1 MNFFFIFPKYD
12 KCNFLNPPLVNMNK
26 TILYMVVVCSGEFAN
41 HTIIFSTSSLNLPQ
55 VPIRGHNMSRC
66 KHSRSGGDF
75 CLKGRNWWGVMSYFQ
90 TCFAN
95 FLWTFLGGHPDPGTG
110 ILVDLDPDGSRWWFQ
125 WIGFDI
131 WPIYFFEVWN
141 PSTGLKVISHQS
153 WSLFSQKFKFLAESI
168 FKNKNN
174 IVKLVENYDF
184 WAKILTTAKKI
195 HNFWT
200 RWWIFEKITF

>member
-75 CLKGRNWWGVMSYFQ
+75 CLKGRN
-90 TCFAN
+90 
-95 FLWTFLGGHPDPGTG
+95 
-110 ILVDLDPDGSRWWFQ
+110 
-125 WIGFDI
+125 
-131 WPIYFFEVWN
+131 
-141 PSTGLKVISHQS
+141 
-153 WSLFSQKFKFLAESI
+153 
-168 FKNKNN
+168 
-174 IVKLVENYDF
+174 
-184 WAKILTTAKKI
+184 
-195 HNFWT
+195 
-200 RWWIFEKITF
+200 

>member
-1 MNFFFIFPKYD
+1 MILGHKSGIFGSYLDTQKFILGLILMNFFFIFPKYD

-66 KHSRSGGDF
+66 KHNRSGGDF

-95 FLWTFLGGHPDPGTG
+95 FLWTFWEGIQIQVQAFWWIWIQTDPG
-110 ILVDLDPDGSRWWFQ
+110 DNSNW
-125 WIGFDI
+125 
-131 WPIYFFEVWN
+131 
-141 PSTGLKVISHQS
+141 
-153 WSLFSQKFKFLAESI
+153 
-168 FKNKNN
+168 
-174 IVKLVENYDF
+174 
-184 WAKILTTAKKI
+184 
-195 HNFWT
+195 
-200 RWWIFEKITF
+200 

>member
-95 FLWTFLGGHPDPGTG
+95 FLWTFWEG
-110 ILVDLDPDGSRWWFQ
+110 IQIQVQAFWWIWIPVRWIRIRGSGPFWLDPDPFLDPDPRIQVILCFY
-125 WIGFDI
+125 WIPGKI
-131 WPIYFFEVWN
+131 W
-141 PSTGLKVISHQS
+141 GHL
-153 WSLFSQKFKFLAESI
+153 
-168 FKNKNN
+168 
-174 IVKLVENYDF
+174 DF
-184 WAKILTTAKKI
+184 WILKIRQGVQKLGI
-195 HNFWT
+195 
-200 RWWIFEKITF
+200 IYY